1 MEEQRRDLALI
12 ALSLLHGDAEAGDV
26 APEPLELAEGEAY
39 LNGFIVQML
48 ADAMHIT
55 VPEALERIRRALG
68 GGDESGDREPRRP
81 DPRPPVL
88 AAERDLEETQ

>member
-1 MEEQRRDLALI
+1 MEQQRPDLALI
-12 ALSLLHGDAEAGDV
+12 AVSLLHEDAVLAEA
-26 APEPLELAEGEAY
+26 APEPLELAEGLAY
-39 LNGFIVQML
+39 LNGFVVQML

-68 GGDESGDREPRRP
+68 GGDEAGDREPRRP

-88 AAERDLEETQ
+88 AAERDMEETE